1 MSDAGFS
8 MSSSRPYLLRALLD
22 WILDN
27 NGTPHIVVDAACA
40 GVHVPQEHV
49 RDGQLVLNIHPGAV
63 QGFELTN
70 ELIAFK
76 ARFQGQSQE
85 IFVPMQAVTAIFARE
100 NGDGMAFAP
109 DAALASPSPNSE
121 SVQAGDG
128 SADPVRPRPAGS
140 GRPGLK
146 VVK

>member
-27 NGTPHIVVDAACA
+27 NGTPHIVVDANCT
-40 GVHVPQEHV
+40 GVSVPAEHV

-63 QGFELTN
+63 QGFELNNDWIT
-70 ELIAFK
+70 FK
-76 ARFQGQSQE
+76 ARFQGHSQD
-85 IFVPMQAVTAIFARE
+85 IFVPMQAVNAIFARE

-109 DAALASPSPNSE
+109 DAALAPPASSPGAAD
-121 SVQAGDG
+121 SVPDEGG
-128 SADPVRPRPAGS
+128 STRLKSGS

-146 VVK
+146 IVK

>member
-1 MSDAGFS
+1 MTDAGFT
-8 MSSSRPYLLRALLD
+8 MRSSRPYLLRALLD

-27 NGTPHIVVDAACA
+27 NGTPHIVVDATCA
-40 GVHVPQEHV
+40 GVSVPQEHV

-63 QGFELTN
+63 QDFELSN

-76 ARFQGQSQE
+76 ARFQGRSQQ
-85 IFVPMQAVTAIFARE
+85 IFVPMQAVNAIFARE

-109 DAALASPSPNSE
+109 DAARSAP
-121 SVQAGDG
+121 AGIDATEAAPV
-128 SADPVRPRPAGS
+128 SAEPVRASTPSGS

-146 VVK
+146 IVK